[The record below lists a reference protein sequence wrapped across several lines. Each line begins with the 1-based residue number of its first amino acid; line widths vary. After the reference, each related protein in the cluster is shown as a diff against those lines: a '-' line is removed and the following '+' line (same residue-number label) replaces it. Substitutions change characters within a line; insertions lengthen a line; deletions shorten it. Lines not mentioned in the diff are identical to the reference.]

1 MFATDDLL
9 VVETRVTPASVARSD
24 VRGPST
30 RDRTAVDQVALL
42 IFAVSRGFAVR
53 SSSIRNV
60 LLDMAV
66 AKHFEKM
73 SNGQTNK

>member
-1 MFATDDLL
+1 MYVTDDLL

-24 VRGPST
+24 VRGLT
-30 RDRTAVDQVALL
+30 RDRTAADQVALL